1 MEEIQVMEKRI
12 GRLIAGAGVAAL
24 VAGFVGLAQSN
35 VNAATA
41 TSSFA
46 VSASVTAN
54 CTISAGTLAFGAYDP
69 VVANASANLDQTSTI
84 SVACTKGATASV
96 ALDNGSNFSGGR
108 RMKSGTTD
116 FLGYEMY
123 SDSGRATVW
132 NSTAPVAY
140 TATSKAASSLTVY
153 GRVAAG
159 QDVPAGSYS
168 DTVIATVT
176 F

>member
-1 MEEIQVMEKRI
+1 M

-24 VAGFVGLAQSN
+24 VAGFVGLAQTN
-35 VNAATA
+35 LNAATQ
-41 TSSFA
+41 TSSFT

-54 CTISAGTLAFGAYDP
+54 CTISAAALAFGAYDP

-84 SVACTKGATASV
+84 TVACTKGTSASV
-96 ALDNGSNFSGGR
+96 SLDSGVNYSSGR
-108 RMKSGTTD
+108 RMKAGSNY
-116 FLGYEMY
+116 LGYEMY
-123 SDSGRATVW
+123 SDSGRSTVW
-132 NSTAPVAY
+132 DTTNTVAY
-140 TATSKAASSLTVY
+140 SAASKASTGLTVY

-168 DTVIATVT
+168 DTVVATIT